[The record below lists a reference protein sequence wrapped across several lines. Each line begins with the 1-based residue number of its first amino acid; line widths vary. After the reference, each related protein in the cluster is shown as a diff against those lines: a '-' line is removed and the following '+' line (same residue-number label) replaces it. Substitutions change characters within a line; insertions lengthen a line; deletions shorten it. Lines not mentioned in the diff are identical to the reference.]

1 MVEIKS
7 EENNTVQLPN
17 NIRQVGTPGEKIKIY
32 IEDYVM
38 TYLNQMT
45 GEKPALQ
52 KAALLLGEK
61 VKKESTDIY
70 FISAAVAV
78 VPMEW
83 KEDRFKLS
91 SDEWTALYDKINHY
105 FKNRHILGWFLSRPG
120 QAAAADGE
128 IEKIHSDNFKDKG
141 PIFYSQNR
149 IGKDGKNFKM
159 YKFRSMVMGA
169 DEKLEKYLQENED
182 ARREYKINKKLKDDP
197 RVTKIGKFIRK
208 TSIDEFPQFIN
219 VLKGE
224 MSLVGP
230 RPYLPREIEDMGYA
244 YPYITAVKPGV
255 TGLWQVKG
263 RNDVTFKDRLDLD
276 MEYFENKNL
285 LFEIKILFWT
295 VSSVVHKKGAK

>member
-1 MVEIKS
+1 MNTNLAR
-7 EENNTVQLPN
+7 EEVVDNVVANIYALPTVTKETTGLHQKREALVYKFLKRIVDIIGALFGVIMLVPMT
-17 NIRQVGTPGEKIKIY
+17 IGIY
-32 IEDYVM
+32 IANLIV
-38 TYLNQMT
+38 
-45 GEKPALQ
+45 G
-52 KAALLLGEK
+52 
-61 VKKESTDIY
+61 
-70 FISAAVAV
+70 
-78 VPMEW
+78 
-83 KEDRFKLS
+83 
-91 SDEWTALYDKINHY
+91 
-105 FKNRHILGWFLSRPG
+105 
-120 QAAAADGE
+120 
-128 IEKIHSDNFKDKG
+128 DKG

-149 IGKDGKNFKM
+149 IGKNGKNFKM

>member
-1 MVEIKS
+1 MNTNLAR
-7 EENNTVQLPN
+7 EEVVDNVVANIYALPTVTKETTGLHQKREALVYKFLKRIVDIIGALFGVIMLVPMT
-17 NIRQVGTPGEKIKIY
+17 IGIY
-32 IEDYVM
+32 IANLIV
-38 TYLNQMT
+38 
-45 GEKPALQ
+45 G
-52 KAALLLGEK
+52 
-61 VKKESTDIY
+61 
-70 FISAAVAV
+70 
-78 VPMEW
+78 
-83 KEDRFKLS
+83 
-91 SDEWTALYDKINHY
+91 
-105 FKNRHILGWFLSRPG
+105 
-120 QAAAADGE
+120 
-128 IEKIHSDNFKDKG
+128 DKG

-169 DEKLEKYLQENED
+169 DEKLEKYLQENEN

-244 YPYITAVKPGV
+244 YSYITAVKPGV

-263 RNDVTFKDRLDLD
+263 RNDVTFKERLDLD
-276 MEYFENKNL
+276 MEYFEKKNL
-285 LFEIKILFWT
+285 LFEVKILFWT
-295 VSSVVHKKGAK
+295 VSSVIHKKGAK